1 MKNPILLTL
10 LVGSVLFAS
19 TACENMNATK
29 NEAPQEQMT
38 LLLEE
43 EDLSDLTFKESTGWS
58 SLEGLDEDEST
69 SSLFEDE
76 SGSITYHANATTH
89 LDLSVSDANALD
101 GTSDASTSKPSTFS
115 KEAKEQKR
123 VNPATKMKIIKN
135 GRIDL
140 EVENAAAV
148 AYEIESK
155 VSVAGGYVA
164 NSELKE
170 SNSYIRN
177 EMQVRI
183 PNEAF
188 ESFVNQVGKM
198 GMRVTYKKIWTQDV
212 SEEYYDVQTR
222 LKNKKEVEARY
233 IDILRTKAKTVEE
246 VLATEEKLR
255 VLREEIESKEGRLRF
270 LSNQVSYSTLFL
282 VLLEQLEEDEIL
294 IAEITFWDEI
304 SDSFA
309 NGWKAI
315 LTIILFFTNL
325 WPFILLVLGGWLVFK
340 KRIFNKA

>member
-1 MKNPILLTL
+1 MKITFLLPAL
-10 LVGSVLFAS
+10 CASVVLIG

-29 NEAPQEQMT
+29 NEAPEENMQMSSEPDKFSDFKS
-38 LLLEE
+38 EE
-43 EDLSDLTFKESTGWS
+43 ALGWNG
-58 SLEGLDEDEST
+58 LEGLDKDEST
-69 SSLFEDE
+69 SALFTDKFANDNG
-76 SGSITYHANATTH
+76 SHVTYASDDVSITHARTT
-89 LDLSVSDANALD
+89 SA
-101 GTSDASTSKPSTFS
+101 TSKGSATSTI
-115 KEAKEQKR
+115 EAKTDERKR
-123 VNPATKMKIIKN
+123 VNAVTKMKIIKN

-140 EVENAAAV
+140 DVENVAAV

-155 VSVAGGYVA
+155 VSIVGGYVS

-183 PNEAF
+183 PNASF
-188 ESFVNQVGKM
+188 EDFVNQVGKM
-198 GMRVTYKKIWTQDV
+198 GMRVSYKKIWTQDV

-270 LSNQVSYSTLFL
+270 LSNQVTFSTLFL
-282 VLLEQLEEDEIL
+282 VLLEQLEEDEVVV
-294 IAEITFWDEI
+294 AEITFWDEI
-304 SDSFA
+304 ADSFA
-309 NGWKAI
+309 NGWNAV

-325 WPFILLVLGGWLVFK
+325 WPFVLLVLGGWLVFK